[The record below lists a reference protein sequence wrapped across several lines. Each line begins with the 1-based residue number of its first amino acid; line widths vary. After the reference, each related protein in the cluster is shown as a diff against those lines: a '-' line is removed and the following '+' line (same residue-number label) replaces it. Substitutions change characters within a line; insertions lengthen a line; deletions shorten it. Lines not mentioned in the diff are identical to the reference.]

1 MSDTEL
7 MRRSA
12 QGDVDAFA
20 QIYDRHAG
28 SLLALTQRMHFAS
41 SEAQDLL
48 HDVFLEAWQ
57 AVRDYDPE
65 RASVRTWLL
74 VRARS
79 RALDRLGRNAREQ
92 SVRRTL
98 PPDNPASSQ
107 RAFGSHAERSLAVR
121 QALAELEPSV
131 RETLELTYYEGLTAL
146 EIAGRM
152 NVPHGTVKSR
162 LARGLQALQRVLGE
176 QRAEGEPGALAPK
189 GGALEAR
196 VEDAGEEASVSG
208 RKSPETEGGLCPP
221 AGGGDDER

>member
-1 MSDTEL
+1 MSDVDL
-7 MRRSA
+7 MRRCA
-12 QGDVDAFA
+12 QGDVEAFA

-28 SLLALTQRMHFAS
+28 SLLALTQRMHFAA
-41 SEAQDLL
+41 SEAQDLM

-57 AVRDYDPE
+57 AVREYDPE

-92 SVRRTL
+92 NARRTL

-107 RAFGSHAERSLAVR
+107 RAFATHAERQIAVR
-121 QALAELEPSV
+121 QALGELDASV

-146 EIAGRM
+146 EIAARM
-152 NVPHGTVKSR
+152 QVPHGTVKSR

-176 QRAEGEPGALAPK
+176 L
-189 GGALEAR
+189 
-196 VEDAGEEASVSG
+196 S
-208 RKSPETEGGLCPP
+208 T
-221 AGGGDDER
+221 GGGDDER